1 MSYKRYIEIV
11 FDDSSSMKGYLNG
24 EPKHAIAKRL
34 FDQQILLSIA
44 LPENTIVLRLLR
56 DNCNGTSYAQSLNN
70 DYKSLSNAIN
80 GIDRFD
86 KGTPLYYT
94 IKDSIV
100 ACKNIIADE
109 HRIFVLTDGG
119 DTCNV
124 AMDQI
129 ISKEDLKYIKQY
141 NVNTLLVQF
150 AIQNNVTA
158 NNLSGFAQYIGGT
171 SVSIGSG
178 NNTSFADMASALGKA
193 IISTGMASDK
203 PLPHCFENAD
213 GDNIS
218 WADASKQ
225 GVSLHWAT
233 LLFKEGLLS
242 WDPNLRSHILP
253 LQWKELWFLHTI
265 FNVSAIRMPLGKA
278 MLSKLIKPYYYSH
291 DCIYWDF
298 VKARWQ
304 YFPTIPEIKQQID
317 ESVHWQD
324 SPRETL
330 YPTKGYIRHQ
340 ENYQENEYYL
350 VERNMPNRNW
360 ESPLLDYQKVEFTL
374 NPIIE
379 IEDTKKPI
387 TLKEGDIVV
396 FSAKEKVEQLNETLK
411 QSPKELTKEDIL
423 IRIKGLEIM
432 IKNTNDENELN
443 KFNKRLNG
451 LKLLLNNY

>member
-100 ACKNIIADE
+100 ACKDTTANE
-109 HRIFVLTDGG
+109 YHIFVLTDGG

-129 ISKEDLKYIKQY
+129 ISKEDNKYIKQY

-178 NNTSFADMASALGKA
+178 NNTSFADMASVLKKA
-193 IISTGMASDK
+193 IISTGLANDE
-203 PLPHCFENAD
+203 PLPHCFENAV
-213 GDNIS
+213 GDIIT
-218 WADASKQ
+218 WADAAKK
-225 GVSLHWAT
+225 GISLHWAT
-233 LLFKEGLLS
+233 VLFKEGLLS

-265 FNVSAIRMPLGKA
+265 FNVSAIPMALGKA

-324 SPRETL
+324 RPREAL
-330 YPTKGYIRHQ
+330 YTTDKYNRHL
-340 ENYQENEYYL
+340 EYYQE
-350 VERNMPNRNW
+350 
-360 ESPLLDYQKVEFTL
+360 
-374 NPIIE
+374 
-379 IEDTKKPI
+379 
-387 TLKEGDIVV
+387 KE
-396 FSAKEKVEQLNETLK
+396 
-411 QSPKELTKEDIL
+411 
-423 IRIKGLEIM
+423 
-432 IKNTNDENELN
+432 
-443 KFNKRLNG
+443 
-451 LKLLLNNY
+451 